1 MCVRRQIT
9 TLVAAEDTEEIRAAM
24 VARAVGITA
33 AEAATAIK
41 ITAIDDL
48 MTANNFDPPI
58 QSQRTTLGENL
69 GLLHCARGLS
79 AQDA

>member
-1 MCVRRQIT
+1 V
-9 TLVAAEDTEEIRAAM
+9 V

-48 MTANNFDPPI
+48 MTA
-58 QSQRTTLGENL
+58 R
-69 GLLHCARGLS
+69 
-79 AQDA
+79 